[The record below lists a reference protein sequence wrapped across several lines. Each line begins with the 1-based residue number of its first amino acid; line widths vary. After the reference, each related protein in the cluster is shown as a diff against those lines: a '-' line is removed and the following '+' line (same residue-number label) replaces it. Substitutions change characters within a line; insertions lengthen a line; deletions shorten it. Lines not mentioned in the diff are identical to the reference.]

1 MTDEYSEFFT
11 DLNSVDTAFD
21 GFTELG
27 RHGHS
32 LLGRIVRH
40 GQIWFVKSYILR
52 DAAEAELRIR
62 KEYELLLKLNHPG
75 VVRAGWLFRMTDAGL
90 CLAMEYL
97 DGERLDMFLKHASK
111 IERKRIS
118 DSLLQTMAYV
128 HARNICHLDLK
139 PANILVTGH
148 GNLTA
153 IKIIDFGM
161 ADSPGSALFKNPG
174 GSRAYGAP
182 EQFEEGY
189 TSTTRSDVYSLGKLL
204 LLVDAGAAYCHAA
217 ELSVK
222 DCQTK
227 RPIDAQAVIDIIRA
241 TKRRRSLV
249 TASLITGA
257 VAALIISLSAWLA
270 AKFPSDPSAAVG
282 EHEATISA
290 ADSTSVAMPEKP
302 EVKQEELAATVP
314 VRPQSGNDKNSP
326 TPDDEYDRL
335 VRQWQ
340 KEIDR
345 RISEME
351 TMAQRNDLTEER
363 RREAV
368 QQMNDA
374 LIEDTKKYFQ
384 PFYKRVGEAVTK
396 SKPMSWCS
404 IYDPAFQTR
413 RDRISAIYRSI

>member
-75 VVRAGWLFRMTDAGL
+75 VVRAGWLFRMPDAGL

-161 ADSPGSALFKNPG
+161 ADSPGSALFKNPV
-174 GSRAYGAP
+174 RP
-182 EQFEEGY
+182 N
-189 TSTTRSDVYSLGKLL
+189 SLK
-204 LLVDAGAAYCHAA
+204 
-217 ELSVK
+217 
-222 DCQTK
+222 
-227 RPIDAQAVIDIIRA
+227 RA
-241 TKRRRSLV
+241 TPRRRAAMS
-249 TASLITGA
+249 TALENYCCLLTQGPLTATPQNSRSKIAILNA
-257 VAALIISLSAWLA
+257 PLMLRLLS
-270 AKFPSDPSAAVG
+270 
-282 EHEATISA
+282 I
-290 ADSTSVAMPEKP
+290 
-302 EVKQEELAATVP
+302 
-314 VRPQSGNDKNSP
+314 
-326 TPDDEYDRL
+326 
-335 VRQWQ
+335 
-340 KEIDR
+340 
-345 RISEME
+345 
-351 TMAQRNDLTEER
+351 
-363 RREAV
+363 
-368 QQMNDA
+368 
-374 LIEDTKKYFQ
+374 
-384 PFYKRVGEAVTK
+384 
-396 SKPMSWCS
+396 
-404 IYDPAFQTR
+404 
-413 RDRISAIYRSI
+413 